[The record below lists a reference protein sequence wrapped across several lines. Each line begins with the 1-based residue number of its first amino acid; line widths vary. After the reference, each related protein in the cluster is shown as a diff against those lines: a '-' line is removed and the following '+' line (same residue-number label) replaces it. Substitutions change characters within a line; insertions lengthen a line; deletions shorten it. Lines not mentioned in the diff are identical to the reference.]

1 MDKSSTQEKS
11 SPIVVGWEIG
21 TKKICAIVG
30 RRNKNGK
37 IEVLGIGKA
46 ESAGVTR
53 GVVSNIDKTVQGII
67 KAVDI
72 ASAQSNVEI
81 KVVNVGI
88 AGQHI
93 KSLQHRGLITRR
105 DLDNEIGRKDID
117 KLVDDMFN
125 LVMPP
130 GEGIIHV
137 IPQEFTID
145 GEPGI
150 KDPIGMAG
158 VRLEANFHII
168 SGQTAAIKNIVKC
181 VNKASLE
188 TVALILEPLA
198 SSESVLSDEEKDAG
212 VVLVDIGGG
221 TTDVAIFHE
230 GIIRHTA
237 VIPFGGNSITEDIRE
252 GCSVM
257 RNIAEQLKVRFGS
270 ALADENKENEIV
282 CVPGLRRREPKEIS
296 VKNLA
301 FVIQAR
307 MEEIVEHV
315 YYEIKAS
322 GYEKKLIAG
331 IVVTGGGAQ
340 LKHLS
345 QLVEYVTGLDCRVG
359 YPNEHLAKNEL
370 LPKNIYEELQSPTF
384 ATGIGLLIKGIQKME
399 YNDIP
404 AMAEVKAEKTK
415 YTDDRKFGLLGKLL
429 ETGKKFIKD
438 DIKDEDFLK

>member
-1 MDKSSTQEKS
+1 MDKILTQEKS
-11 SPIVVGWEIG
+11 SPIVVGLDIG
-21 TKKICAIVG
+21 TTKICAIVG

-53 GVVSNIDKTVQGII
+53 GVVSNIDKTVQGITQ
-67 KAVDI
+67 AVEI
-72 ASAQSNVEI
+72 AGTQSNVEI

-105 DLDNEIGRKDID
+105 DLDNEISRRDID
-117 KLVDDMFN
+117 KLIEDMFN

-137 IPQEFTID
+137 IPQEFTVD
-145 GEPGI
+145 GEPSI

-188 TVALILEPLA
+188 TVDLILEPLA
-198 SSESVLSDEEKDAG
+198 SSESVLSDEEKEAG

-221 TTDVAIFHE
+221 TTDLAIFHE

-257 RNIAEQLKVRFGS
+257 RNIAEQLKIRFGS
-270 ALADENKENEIV
+270 ALAEENKENEIV
-282 CVPGLRRREPKEIS
+282 CVPGLRGREPKEIS

-345 QLVEYVTGLDCRVG
+345 QLVEFVTGLDCRIG
-359 YPNEHLAKNEL
+359 YPNEHLAKNEV
-370 LPKNIYEELQSPTF
+370 LPKNVYEDLQSPMY
-384 ATGIGLLIKGIQKME
+384 ATGIGLLIKGVQKME
-399 YNDIP
+399 YDDVAP
-404 AMAEVKAEKTK
+404 AASTLKKKSEVEKPAEKKPTW
-415 YTDDRKFGLLGKLL
+415 LEKL
-429 ETGKKFIKD
+429 KIYIKD
-438 DIKDEDFLK
+438 DIPDKEFLQ